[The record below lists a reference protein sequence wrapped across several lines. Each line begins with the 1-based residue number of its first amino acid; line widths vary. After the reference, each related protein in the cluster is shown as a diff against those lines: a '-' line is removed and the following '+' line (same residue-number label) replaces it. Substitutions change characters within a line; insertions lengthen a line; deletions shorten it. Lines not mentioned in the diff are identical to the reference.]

1 MVLVDFLG
9 SVALP
14 DNSLERAMNQ
24 LACHIFLLSLSGV
37 NVFYYVFVAYP
48 NGTLKKNFLQ
58 QLALLGALMQIGSCS
73 CSITR
78 YNIRDEYNYAIG
90 NAGAVFGLASGVFN
104 NIALSTIWV
113 HSDANRAFK
122 WKIIAAIIA
131 LISIVALY
139 LEFTTYDETHFF
151 WFRAVNMQNT
161 PYTLITCL
169 FTARALKSK
178 KLRIDPS
185 IIAHD
190 DAVAVF
196 STLWKFLSVAF
207 LANLTG
213 VTLAIYVGGGLC
225 FGCVNVATHYMGLM
239 DNYYDYG
246 GAGETAPLLPS

>member
-14 DNSLERAMNQ
+14 DDSLERAMNQ

-48 NGTLKKNFLQ
+48 NGTLKKNLLQ

-104 NIALSTIWV
+104 NIALSTIWI
-113 HSDANRAFK
+113 HSDPNRAFK
-122 WKIIAAIIA
+122 WKIISAIIA

-139 LEFTTYDETHFF
+139 MEFTTYDETHFF
-151 WFRAVNMQNT
+151 YFRVVNMQNT

-169 FTARALKSK
+169 FTARALNSG
-178 KLRIDPS
+178 KLRINPS
-185 IIAHD
+185 IISKEN
-190 DAVAVF
+190 AVAVY
-196 STLWKFLSVAF
+196 STLWKFLVVAF

-239 DNYYDYG
+239 DDYYDYG
-246 GAGETAPLLPS
+246 GETTPLLPS

>member
-14 DNSLERAMNQ
+14 DDSLERAMNQ

-104 NIALSTIWV
+104 NIALSTIWI
-113 HSDANRAFK
+113 HSDPNRAFK
-122 WKIIAAIIA
+122 WKIISAIIA

-139 LEFTTYDETHFF
+139 MEFTTYDETHFF
-151 WFRAVNMQNT
+151 YFRVVNMQNT

-169 FTARALKSK
+169 FTARALNSG
-178 KLRIDPS
+178 KLRINPS
-185 IIAHD
+185 IISKD
-190 DAVAVF
+190 NAVAVY
-196 STLWKFLSVAF
+196 STLWKFLVVAF

-239 DNYYDYG
+239 DDYYDYG
-246 GAGETAPLLPS
+246 GETTPLLPS